1 MFPEAVCESAR
12 LSRLREYALLD
23 IERTPNFDRI
33 VELAAQFLAVPRSAI
48 SLLAED
54 RQWFLAKCG
63 IDADET
69 PRDISFCHHTIAHPG
84 DIFVVE
90 DAHADPRFCQNP
102 LVTGLLGVRFYA
114 GVPLRV
120 PTGERLGALCV
131 IDSQPR
137 KLSPEQQ
144 KVLQHLAA
152 IAVDEFELRRT
163 LSLKLA
169 LIAEKERLASELE
182 AQRAQALKA
191 AARAER
197 LTRSKS
203 QFLANMS
210 HEIRTP
216 MNGVMGMAEALARGD
231 LTVEQRQMVETL
243 LGCADG
249 LLGILNDI
257 LDLSKLEEGCITLE
271 KIGVDLQSLVSEVAR
286 MHGVRATSKELNFS
300 VSVDSRSSSVT
311 GDPTRL
317 RQILNNLIGN
327 AIKFT
332 DCGSISVAV
341 ARVGNLEELVSF
353 RHGRDPSSSR
363 PWPSSTWHWLV
374 PLNEPSQAA
383 SPGAAGAGGALARG
397 VAACVKAP
405 ESAQLSELDF
415 LGVRVVDSGIGM
427 DVAQLR
433 RLGEAY
439 AQADDSITRRFGGTG
454 LGLSITARLVA
465 CMGGGLALASAPGEG
480 TVVALLLPLP
490 PAPEVPQATRCV
502 PRPATERPL
511 HVLLA
516 EDNLVNSQVAAM
528 HLETIGWSHLHVWD
542 GEAALR
548 EALTTPFDLILMDLQ
563 IPMLS
568 GIEVIEQ
575 IRLQPG
581 PNRDAPIIALTA
593 SVMVEEQARVKM
605 AGADEFLGKPYGR
618 IELEQA
624 VARASGTELCFDTV
638 YWAENFSD
646 VDAGD
651 CRALLASALESWA
664 GLRDALDAVPTGC
677 VSSVELASVA
687 HRAGGSCGLIGY
699 RRSAASFLEW
709 ERSARRLGAVRPADR
724 ESLAADLGDIHA
736 NVVALLRL
744 LSRDVRRRLRAYSSV
759 LDSGIG
765 SSASPAATPPG
776 PTLGHEPEA
785 AERAP
790 HCAPWIVSANAN
802 GGSHQAGRP

>member
-1 MFPEAVCESAR
+1 MFLEAVSESAR
-12 LSRLREYALLD
+12 LARLGEYALLD

-33 VELAAQFLAVPRSAI
+33 VELAAQFLGVPRCAI

-63 IDADET
+63 IDVDET
-69 PRDISFCHHTIAHPG
+69 PRDISFCHHTIVHPG

-90 DAHADPRFCQNP
+90 DAHADPRFCHNP
-102 LVTGLLGVRFYA
+102 LVTGPLAVRFYA

-120 PTGERLGALCV
+120 PTGERLGALCA

-163 LSLKLA
+163 LSLKLE
-169 LIAEKERLASELE
+169 LIAEKEKLAGELE
-182 AQRAQALKA
+182 AQRAQALEA

-216 MNGVMGMAEALARGD
+216 MNGVVGMAEALAHSNLD
-231 LTVEQRQMVETL
+231 EEQRQMVETL
-243 LGCADG
+243 HGCADG

-257 LDLSKLEEGCITLE
+257 LDLSKLEEGRITLE
-271 KIGVDLQSLVSEVAR
+271 KIGVDLHSLVSEVAR
-286 MHGVRATSKELNFS
+286 MHGVRAASKAIDFS
-300 VSVDSRSSSVT
+300 VSIDSRSRSVT

-332 DCGSISVAV
+332 DCGSISLAV
-341 ARVGNLEELVSF
+341 TRVGTLEELTSSGD
-353 RHGRDPSSSR
+353 GRD
-363 PWPSSTWHWLV
+363 STTSWHWLV
-374 PLNEPSQAA
+374 PLKARSEATSPRGPGASRALIPGVGAYVQAA
-383 SPGAAGAGGALARG
+383 
-397 VAACVKAP
+397 
-405 ESAQLSELDF
+405 ESAQLAGLDF
-415 LGVRVVDSGIGM
+415 LGVRVVDTGIGM
-427 DVAQLR
+427 DAAQLR

-465 CMGGGLALASAPGEG
+465 CMGGGLALASAPGKG

-490 PAPEVPQATRCV
+490 TAREVPKATGGS
-502 PRPATERPL
+502 PRPAPASPL

-516 EDNLVNSQVAAM
+516 EDNEVNRRVAAM
-528 HLETIGWSHLHVWD
+528 HLNAIGWSHLHVWD

-563 IPMLS
+563 MPMLS

-575 IRLQPG
+575 IRSQPG
-581 PNRDAPIIALTA
+581 PNSDVPIIALTA
-593 SVMVEEQARVKM
+593 SVMVEDQARVRL
-605 AGADEFLGKPYGR
+605 AGADEILGKPYWR
-618 IELEQA
+618 LELEKA
-624 VARASGTELCFDTV
+624 AARALGSELCFDTA
-638 YWAENFSD
+638 YWVENFSD
-646 VDAGD
+646 VDAED

-664 GLRDALDAVPTGC
+664 GLRNALDAAPNGC
-677 VSSVELASVA
+677 LSSVELASVA

-709 ERSARRLGAVRPADR
+709 ERIARQLGGVRQAHREDLAD
-724 ESLAADLGDIHA
+724 ELAAIRA
-736 NVVALLRL
+736 SVAALLRL
-744 LSRDVRRRLRAYSSV
+744 LSRDVRRRLREYTPGPDSSF
-759 LDSGIG
+759 GK
-765 SSASPAATPPG
+765 SASPAATAPS
-776 PTLGHEPEA
+776 PTPAHEPEA
-785 AERAP
+785 TERVP
-790 HCAPWIVSANAN
+790 HHAQRIVSAHPS
-802 GGSHQAGRP
+802 GSHHAGHP